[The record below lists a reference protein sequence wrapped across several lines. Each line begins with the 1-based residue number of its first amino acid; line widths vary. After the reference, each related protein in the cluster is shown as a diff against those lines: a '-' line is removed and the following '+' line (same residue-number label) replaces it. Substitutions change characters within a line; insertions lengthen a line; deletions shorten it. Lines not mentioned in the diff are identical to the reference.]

1 MMGITSANYP
11 DMLSWFP
18 PCSWS
23 FLLLRST
30 YIDGNF
36 WNHTLYIYIY
46 LYYNVVCVQGKLFT
60 MLKHILEFSLYVLK
74 HVVFIFPP
82 TFRQIYVVAAGNTE
96 LNAFARSL
104 HWQFSLAQLQT
115 LRSDNFG
122 PPDRFTYNSALHGL
136 EMKDV
141 IRDDVG
147 WLYEPRNLGFGRTWG
162 EKVVFLGLLRL

>member
-1 MMGITSANYP
+1 MGTFEI
-11 DMLSWFP
+11 
-18 PCSWS
+18 
-23 FLLLRST
+23 
-30 YIDGNF
+30 I
-36 WNHTLYIYIY
+36 LYIYIY